1 MSALDNA
8 VSLGLVTVTQ
18 TGGGYVV
25 RGAETDLLIIDELE
39 QLGAVWRDGDRA
51 YFVATS
57 NGAGRMESLRR
68 KTNAAATSLAARQAL
83 AREQGVK
90 LFDNERARQQRKV
103 TKEIAGVYDQAMRE
117 HEAEINRI
125 SELLQQNRPHDVD
138 PKEWAEIVARR
149 KNTLA
154 ELESVYDGLSEG
166 LANAGAS
173 AQRLMNGQLMES
185 AAISRNVA
193 AWQLD
198 NMSGINVSRFLAHD
212 QTALALTG
220 VTSFHGK
227 YDLKA
232 WQGVADKRKARAT
245 IKNAVARGL
254 LTGEHPDKIARRI
267 QGIYTGSEAGSPHKR
282 AVRIARTE
290 TARVMSEA
298 TQETLRAANE
308 KGVKVRNRWDAT
320 LDGKTRDSHRKVDG
334 EIREVGEKF
343 SNGLRRVGDG
353 GAADSINC
361 RCCMTPVLDG
371 FEPDSPMRR
380 VNDTGELYPYMTY
393 EEWEQARGFGVTKTA
408 QVVKPK
414 TVKPKT
420 KTVEKAAEPVH
431 VEVVRLSVDSMP
443 DVFKKGAAKKRTQ
456 KLFDHVND
464 LQEKAAAAAKA
475 GEQITPPNAKVLK
488 LYSNIGAF
496 ATVRGRVIPIVA
508 KYGEDGFAVKS
519 WVRRDTNQ
527 PAKIQVKN
535 PKLEGDDLTGQV
547 QTSLHELGHLIDG
560 LFYDNSNDWKTAGDW
575 LSTKKLMNTV
585 KDGGVSFVASV
596 DDVSDEVR
604 GVFAEAKAA
613 YDRGEQKAKDWL
625 NAEYARID
633 EMFPDVAGKG
643 ISDDGADWGRWRKWS
658 NARNNAYDEYANSRD
673 YHVRNEM
680 NGLNSF
686 TDIYDA
692 LSGGKFRDNGVV
704 NFGHGSKYYRSE
716 VERSNEIWANYC
728 ALSVTRPDLVE
739 VLRRDKP
746 EVAQMLD
753 EITDEM
759 LKEAGVL

>member
-8 VSLGLVTVTQ
+8 VSMGLVTVTQ

-25 RGAETDLLIIDELE
+25 RGAEADMLIIDELE

-51 YFVATS
+51 YFVATA

-68 KTNAAATSLAARQAL
+68 NTNAAATSLAARQAL

-90 LFDNERARQQRKV
+90 LFDNQRERQQRNV
-103 TKEIAGVYDQAMRE
+103 TREISAVYDQAIKE
-117 HEAEINRI
+117 HEAEIKRV
-125 SELLQQNRPHDVD
+125 SELLSQDRPPDVD
-138 PKEWAEIVARR
+138 PNEWAAIVARR

-154 ELESVYDGLSEG
+154 ELESVYDGLADG
-166 LANAGAS
+166 LANAGVS
-173 AQRLMNGQLMES
+173 AQRLMNGQLAES

-212 QTALALTG
+212 TASLALTG

-232 WQGVADKRKARAT
+232 WQGVSDKAAARKT
-245 IKNAVARGL
+245 IKNAVSRGL

-267 QGIYTGSEAGSPHKR
+267 QGIYTGTEAGSPHKR

-298 TQETLRAANE
+298 TQETLKVANE

-393 EEWEQARGFGVTKTA
+393 EEWEQARGFGVAKTP

-431 VEVVRLSVDSMP
+431 VEVVRLEVDSMP
-443 DVFKKGAAKKRTQ
+443 RAFQTKTAKPRTQ
-456 KLFDHVND
+456 KLFDYVND
-464 LQEKAAAAAKA
+464 LQEKAAAAGKA

-488 LYSNIGAF
+488 LF
-496 ATVRGRVIPIVA
+496 AGMNSLTNLGKYNVGIKTKYTSSKHKVVPSIERGSVYELTIV
-508 KYGEDGFAVKS
+508 
-519 WVRRDTNQ
+519 
-527 PAKIQVKN
+527 N
-535 PKLEGDDLTGQV
+535 PKMNGDDLRGQV
-547 QTSLHELGHLIDG
+547 QTSLHEWGHVLDA
-560 LFYDNSNDWKTAGDW
+560 LFHKRSGDW
-575 LSTKKLMNTV
+575 ASEQRVTGMV
-585 KDGGVSFVASV
+585 KNGGVAFVSSV

-604 GVFAEAKAA
+604 LIFADAGAA
-613 YDRGEQKAKDWL
+613 HARGEQLAKEWKQSEL
-625 NAEYARID
+625 RKID
-633 EMFPDVAGKG
+633 EEFPDVAGK
-643 ISDDGADWGRWRKWS
+643 SYTDPDFDRSRWRKYLDRQ
-658 NARNNAYDEYANSRD
+658 NAVYAEFEEKSD
-673 YHVRNEM
+673 YFIRNEM
-680 NGLNSF
+680 NGLNNF
-686 TDIYDA
+686 TDVYDA
-692 LSGGKFRDNGVV
+692 LSGGKFRDDGVV
-704 NFGHGSKYYRSE
+704 KYGHGGRYYKSDSSRAL
-716 VERSNEIWANYC
+716 EIWANYC
-728 ALSVTRPDLVE
+728 ALGVTRPDLVE

-746 EVAQMLD
+746 ELVQALD
-753 EITDEM
+753 ETLDEM
-759 LKEAGVL
+759 TREVGF

>member
-8 VSLGLVTVTQ
+8 VSLGLVKVAQ

-25 RGAETDLLIIDELE
+25 RGAETDMLIIDELE
-39 QLGAVWRDGDRA
+39 QMGAVWRDGDRA

-68 KTNAAATSLAARQAL
+68 NTNAAAATLAARQAL
-83 AREQGVK
+83 ASEQGVK

-103 TKEIAGVYDQAMRE
+103 TKEIAGVYDQALKE
-117 HEAEINRI
+117 HEAGINRI
-125 SELLQQNRPHDVD
+125 SELLQQDRPHDVD
-138 PKEWAEIVARR
+138 PKEWAAIVARR

-198 NMSGINVSRFLAHD
+198 NMSGVNVSRFLAHD
-212 QTALALTG
+212 QAALALTG

-267 QGIYTGSEAGSPHKR
+267 QGIYSGTEAGSPHKR

-371 FEPDSPMRR
+371 FEPDSPVRR
-380 VNDTGELYPYMTY
+380 NNETGELMPYMTY
-393 EEWEQARGFGVTKTA
+393 EEWEKSRGTIVVPKMPK
-408 QVVKPK
+408 VVKPK
-414 TVKPKT
+414 TAKPKT
-420 KTVEKAAEPVH
+420 KTFEKATEPVH
-431 VEVVRLSVDSMP
+431 VEVVTLSVDSMP
-443 DVFKKGAAKKRTQ
+443 DEFQRGVARDRTQ
-456 KLFDHVND
+456 KLFDFVND
-464 LQEKAAAAAKA
+464 IQEKAAAAAKA
-475 GEQITPPNAKVLK
+475 GEAVTPPNAKVLK
-488 LYSNIGAF
+488 LYSNF
-496 ATVRGRVIPIVA
+496 AAIRAIRGKFVKIEP
-508 KYGEDGFAVKS
+508 KYGAKGHAVTP
-519 WVRRDTNQ
+519 WVSRSTNK
-527 PAKIQVKN
+527 PTKYEIKN
-535 PKLEGDDLTGQV
+535 PKLEGDNITGQV

-560 LFYDNSNDWKTAGDW
+560 FFFDNAGEWRSSNKLNSMVKAGG
-575 LSTKKLMNTV
+575 SA
-585 KDGGVSFVASV
+585 FVGSV
-596 DDVSDEVR
+596 DDVSDGVR
-604 GVFAEAKAA
+604 VAFAEAKAA
-613 YDRGEQKAKDWL
+613 YSRGEQLADEWRRDELRK
-625 NAEYARID
+625 ID
-633 EMFPDVAGKG
+633 EKYSDVANAAT
-643 ISDDGADWGRWRKWS
+643 IGADNYKRWTTYRNKR
-658 NARNNAYDEYANSRD
+658 NAVAKSFNNQRD
-673 YHVRNEM
+673 YFIRNEM
-680 NGLNSF
+680 QGLNNF

-692 LSGGKFRDNGVV
+692 LSGGAFRDSGVV
-704 NFGHGSKYYRSE
+704 QYGHGGKYFRS
-716 VERSNEIWANYC
+716 VSSRSHEIWANYC
-728 ALSVTRPDLVE
+728 ALSATRPDLIE
-739 VLRRDKP
+739 VLREDKP
-746 EVAQMLD
+746 ELAQMLD
-753 EITDEM
+753 EMTDEM
-759 LKEAGVL
+759 LKEAGVM

>member
-8 VSLGLVTVTQ
+8 VSMGLVTVTQ

-25 RGAETDLLIIDELE
+25 RGAEADMLIIDELE

-51 YFVATS
+51 YFVATA
-57 NGAGRMESLRR
+57 NGAGRMDSLRR

-90 LFDNERARQQRKV
+90 LFDNQRERQQRKV
-103 TKEIAGVYDQAMRE
+103 TREISAVYDQAMKE
-117 HEAEINRI
+117 HEAEIKRV
-125 SELLQQNRPHDVD
+125 SELLSQDRPPDVD
-138 PKEWAEIVARR
+138 PKEWAAIVARR

-154 ELESVYDGLSEG
+154 ELESVYDGLADG
-166 LANAGAS
+166 LANAGVS

-212 QTALALTG
+212 TASLALTG

-232 WQGVADKRKARAT
+232 WQGVSDRAAARKT
-245 IKNAVARGL
+245 IRNAVSRGL

-267 QGIYTGSEAGSPHKR
+267 QGIYSGTEAGSPHKR

-298 TQETLRAANE
+298 TQETLKVANE

-371 FEPDSPMRR
+371 FEPDSPVRR
-380 VNDTGELYPYMTY
+380 NNETGELYPYMTY
-393 EEWEQARGFGVTKTA
+393 EQWEQARGFGVAKTPK
-408 QVVKPK
+408 VVKPK

-420 KTVEKAAEPVH
+420 KTVEKAGEPVH

-443 DVFKKGAAKKRTQ
+443 DEFHAGAARVRTQ
-456 KLFDHVND
+456 KLFDFVND

-475 GEQITPPNAKVLK
+475 GEAVTPPNAKVLK
-488 LYSNIGAF
+488 LYSNIA
-496 ATVRGRVIPIVA
+496 AIRAIRGKFVKIEP
-508 KYGEDGFAVKS
+508 KYGAKGHAVTP
-519 WVRRDTNQ
+519 WVSRSTNK
-527 PAKIQVKN
+527 PVKYEIKN
-535 PKLEGDDLTGQV
+535 PKLDGDDITGQV

-560 LFYDNSNDWKTAGDW
+560 FFFDNAGEWRSASRLD
-575 LSTKKLMNTV
+575 SMV
-585 KDGGVSFVASV
+585 KSGGAAYVGSV
-596 DDVSDEVR
+596 DDVSDSVR
-604 GVFAEAKAA
+604 SVFADAEAAHA
-613 YDRGEQKAKDWL
+613 RGEQLADDWYT
-625 NAEYARID
+625 ERRARLDDKYSDVISGGWR
-633 EMFPDVAGKG
+633 VAGIDRYREYTNAK
-643 ISDDGADWGRWRKWS
+643 KKLS
-658 NARNNAYDEYANSRD
+658 NEYEGYRD
-673 YHVRNEM
+673 YAIRNEM

-692 LSGGKFRDNGVV
+692 LSGGAFRDNGVV
-704 NFGHGSKYYRSE
+704 QYGHGGKYYRSE
-716 VERSNEIWANYC
+716 VNRSYEIWANYC
-728 ALSVTRPDLVE
+728 ALSVTRPDLIE
-739 VLRRDKP
+739 VLRNDKP
-746 EVAQMLD
+746 ELVQALD
-753 EITDEM
+753 EMSDEM
-759 LKEAGVL
+759 LKEAGVM